1 MNFLYGNA
9 HLLHNVDT
17 ILEREYDT
25 FLCRTDN
32 MLLAVLVEVDSLNG
46 TARFPVLQHTFGTVA
61 ERQDADT
68 GASDRR
74 LGGKNIHVTVRNAF
88 GSNGAFHPR
97 VEDTRTVDAQKY
109 AEAGLFRR
117 VIDVRKGIDA

>member
-1 MNFLYGNA
+1 MCIEVYPPNA
-9 HLLHNVDT
+9 ATYLLIIQHAFRT
-17 ILEREYDT
+17 IT
-25 FLCRTDN
+25 K
-32 MLLAVLVEVDSLNG
+32 
-46 TARFPVLQHTFGTVA
+46 
-61 ERQDADT
+61 RQDADT

-88 GSNGAFHPR
+88 GSNGALHPR

-117 VIDVRKGIDA
+117 VIDVRKGIDTRFRVVVHLTVYTVNTPEVPAVDAISPG

>member
-1 MNFLYGNA
+1 MAVKVEADNL
-9 HLLHNVDT
+9 
-17 ILEREYDT
+17 
-25 FLCRTDN
+25 RTRRTV
-32 MLLAVLVEVDSLNG
+32 A
-46 TARFPVLQHTFGTVA
+46 QHTFGTVA

-109 AEAGLFRR
+109 TEAGLFRR